1 MTAVKASLNSY
12 RQAPRKAR
20 LVADLIRGKKVDEA
34 RAILSFAP
42 MRGGDAIKK
51 LLDSA
56 IANAKNLNIDKGNL
70 IVKEISV
77 NGGEILYRR
86 RPMSRGRPFPSNRSE

>member
-1 MTAVKASLNSY
+1 MPSVTAQLNSY

-20 LVADLIRGKKVDEA
+20 LVADLIRGKRVDEA
-34 RAILSFAP
+34 RAILSFAT

-56 IANAKNLNIDKGNL
+56 VANAKNLNIDKDDL
-70 IVKEISV
+70 IRCQKETGFNNERMLPIIDKAFSLGV
-77 NGGEILYRR
+77 NGK
-86 RPMSRGRPFPSNRSE
+86 